1 MALPKVLRI
10 THSTDN
16 VTIINDDQIATA
28 KDIAINGNKNDLA
41 STRGHIGP
49 TKELGDNI
57 DYNTIT
63 ESGFYL
69 INAPGSVN
77 APFEGNAFF

>member
-28 KDIAINGNKNDLA
+28 KDIAINGNKND
-41 STRGHIGP
+41 
-49 TKELGDNI
+49 
-57 DYNTIT
+57 
-63 ESGFYL
+63 
-69 INAPGSVN
+69 
-77 APFEGNAFF
+77 